1 MSKKMLIIIL
11 GVFLLFMTIMG
22 AGFFLLWSKM
32 SAAVSQVQNGANAPV
47 EEEQPV
53 KEEEVSMGPIYKLDT
68 MIVNLADKG
77 GKRYLRTTM
86 EMELSA
92 PELVEEI
99 EKRMPQL
106 RDSILMI
113 LPSKTYD
120 SISTTE
126 GKIALRDEIIAK
138 LNSFLKTGAITT
150 IYFSEFVVQ

>member
-32 SAAVSQVQNGANAPV
+32 SAAVAQVQNGNTPQV
-47 EEEQPV
+47 EEEQAV
-53 KEEEVSMGPIYKLDT
+53 EEEVTMGPIYKLDT

-86 EMELSA
+86 EMELSK
-92 PELVEEI
+92 PDLVEEI

-113 LPSKTYD
+113 LPTKTYD

-126 GKIALRDEIIAK
+126 GKIALRDEIITK
-138 LNSFLKTGAITT
+138 LNSFLKTGSITT